1 MTPTESFKPK
11 SPGSF
16 TMLVSERCNWKCA
29 LKRYTGLQI
38 FSSVSTCFL
47 LTIKSI
53 SLCYIMFL
61 SPWSSLSLDQTTAMR
76 PCTEISKTTATSLPV
91 NFFPKVLVTVR
102 EKPPRNKKLKI
113 GKRFAGQVWGSLLQ
127 DIIKIEGLLVTNLQH
142 NERGV

>member
-47 LTIKSI
+47 LTIKGI
-53 SLCYIMFL
+53 SLCYIVFL
-61 SPWSSLSLDQTTAMR
+61 SPWSSLSLDQTTVMR

-91 NFFPKVLVTVR
+91 NFFFPKVLVTVR
-102 EKPPRNKKLKI
+102 EKPPRNKKLQIVRGLQVKYGDHYCKI
-113 GKRFAGQVWGSLLQ
+113 S
-127 DIIKIEGLLVTNLQH
+127 
-142 NERGV
+142 